1 MMSNRFAQ
9 CYAVTRQQEGGWSDH
24 PKDKGGPTMK
34 GVTIAVY
41 AGFLGVP
48 LTRDNYAEIKARLR
62 QLSDAD
68 VAAIYKRNYWD
79 PIRADEMP
87 PGVDMAAFDFAILA
101 GVAQSSKCVQRA
113 AGSTRAD
120 GHIGMS
126 TLAAVNAR
134 NPQVVIRDMMTE
146 RRAFLRGLKDF
157 AYFGKGWMA
166 RCDEV
171 ERRALADAAQV
182 SAILPV
188 MEAHADPDA
197 VSAEQGRA
205 YPQDPMP
212 PWQTEVTLGSG
223 GTAGVAN
230 EVATAVSRMQE
241 FSVRGFAIAL
251 LSSPTFWISAIALV
265 GGLYVFLWRRKWST
279 R

>member
-1 MMSNRFAQ
+1 MNRYAQ
-9 CYAVTRQQEGGWSDH
+9 CAAITLNVEGRWSDDPH
-24 PKDKGGPTMK
+24 DPGGPTMK
-34 GVTIAVY
+34 GVTIRVF

-48 LTRDNYAEIKARLR
+48 LTKDNWDEVKARLR
-62 QLSDAD
+62 RITDAD
-68 VAAIYKRNYWD
+68 MHAIYKRNYWD
-79 PIRADEMP
+79 PIRADELP
-87 PGVDMAAFDFAILA
+87 AGVDLAAFDFAINS
-101 GVAQSSKCVQRA
+101 GVAQASKCVQRA

-126 TLAAVNAR
+126 TLAAVRAR

-146 RRAFLRGLKDF
+146 RRNFLRGLPTF
-157 AYFGKGWMA
+157 WRFGKGWMV

-182 SAILPV
+182 PTALPV
-188 MEAHADPDA
+188 MEADPDPDT
-197 VSAEQGRA
+197 VSVEQGRA

-212 PWQTEVTLGSG
+212 PWQTEVTLTGGGSTG
-223 GTAGVAN
+223 IATEVSTAI
-230 EVATAVSRMQE
+230 SRMQE

-251 LSSPTFWISAIALV
+251 LSSPTFWISTIALV
-265 GGLYVFLWRRKWST
+265 SGLYVFLWRRKWST